1 MEQWKQIKGYDNY
14 ECSTEGRI
22 RNKKTGRILKTQVN
36 HNGYKTLTLYQNKS
50 AKNERVH
57 RIVAGTFIDG
67 KHYGKDVNHIDGNKL
82 NNRVDNL
89 EWCTRKDNVRH
100 SMDIGIKP
108 LNNFGNE
115 TNKIRIVE
123 TGVVYDSINDCARDI
138 NGFTGT
144 ICACLNGRQDTHRG
158 YHFERV

>member
-22 RNKKTGRILKTQVN
+22 RNKKTGRILKEQVN
-36 HNGYKTLTLYQNKS
+36 CNGYKTLTLYQNKY

-57 RIVAGTFIDG
+57 RIVASTFIYG
-67 KHYGKDVNHIDGNKL
+67 KYYGKDVNHIDGNKL

-100 SMDIGIKP
+100 SMDIGVKAM
-108 LNNFGNE
+108 NNFGKE
-115 TNKIRIVE
+115 CVRVRLIE
-123 TGVVYDSINDCARDI
+123 TGEIYNSINECARSTGLDI
-138 NGFTGT
+138 SG
-144 ICACLNGRQDTHRG
+144 IRQCLNGRMRS
-158 YHFERV
+158 YKWLHFERL